1 MNPQCKW
8 DNFGSESDQLC
19 PIVFLQMKRVEMR
32 KETLAEVH
40 LLNIKW
46 HFTSNNL
53 LFVLEEELFLSSN
66 AKTHG
71 FHIQLSKSLQ
81 KFRSI
86 AKQGNSLQDHLTS
99 DISFR
104 FVEFPK
110 TPSVLTAL
118 LSQNSCDNT
127 HSVLPAKEVRLSLD
141 VQAVYLES
149 ITQTWFIVHVANL
162 NLHVTPNSH
171 PMSYYCYLEC
181 PGPILRLS
189 SVAAHT
195 LNHIFILLSIIKSF
209 QADEDTTKHDIPRA

>member
-1 MNPQCKW
+1 MNPQSKW

-19 PIVFLQMKRVEMR
+19 PIVFLQMKRVETR
-32 KETLAEVH
+32 KETLAEVD

-53 LFVLEEELFLSSN
+53 LFVLEEELVLSSN

-104 FVEFPK
+104 LWSSQKPPQFWQRCFPRIRVTIRTAYCQPRK
-110 TPSVLTAL
+110 FAWALMSKLFIWSPSHRHDL
-118 LSQNSCDNT
+118 LSMW
-127 HSVLPAKEVRLSLD
+127 PI
-141 VQAVYLES
+141 S
-149 ITQTWFIVHVANL
+149 I
-162 NLHVTPNSH
+162 S
-171 PMSYYCYLEC
+171 M
-181 PGPILRLS
+181 
-189 SVAAHT
+189 
-195 LNHIFILLSIIKSF
+195 
-209 QADEDTTKHDIPRA
+209 